1 MSKHKKIDSY
11 FKRKPSDKDN
21 EDDIASISLPQQNSS
36 FGQVVQPD
44 QQPSKVQKVSIG
56 EYDIN
61 SLECDPGKRP
71 QIWEYPVNQRDEI
84 RRAYLNWGPYQ
95 CDVEDYPLNKDK
107 NPRRFQSTWLKM
119 FPSWLEYSIV
129 NDAAYCL
136 PCYLFS
142 NKPSAQAGSDV
153 FTRKGFRAWKK
164 VNAGKNCAFL
174 IHLGGSP
181 HNNAIKACFDL
192 LNQSGHIRNI
202 FNVQSSDQIK
212 QNRLHLRSSIDSIP
226 GSLFKLVLLEVTMKR
241 HNQKIEK
248 EIMHIM
254 SSKVRRYIRDE
265 IGDSK
270 FCIVIDES
278 CDESQREQMAI
289 VLRFVDKNGY
299 IQERFFDIVH
309 VKETT
314 SITLQKAICGVLS
327 QHNLDVSNIRGQGY
341 DGASNMRGEWN
352 GLQALF
358 LKDCSHAYYVHCFA
372 HRLQLALVAA
382 SREVIVVHEFFS
394 KLTFIVNI
402 MCSSSKRHD
411 ELQAVKSA
419 ELEHLLEIDELIT
432 GKGENQIGTLKRVG
446 DTRWSSHFSSICSLI
461 NMYNATCV
469 VLLKIIDNGSSSLK
483 RVDADMMKEI
493 MGITDCLCQALQLKS
508 QDIVNAM
515 QLVRTTKELIQK
527 LRDSGWQSLL
537 KTVTL
542 FCEQHDIYIPDFN
555 NAYIAREGRARHQK
569 DHITFEHHY
578 RVNIFLTTIDKQLQV
593 LNPRFSEQ
601 TMELLTLST
610 SLDPKD
616 VYKTFNIENIYLKN
630 ISTISELSAALT
642 KVNAYYLLDRVIRL
656 ILTLPVSTATTERS
670 FSTMKI
676 IKTRLRS
683 KMEDEFL
690 ADNMVIYIEKEI
702 AETFTSDSIIDEFKS
717 LKERRAA
724 L

>member
-56 EYDIN
+56 EHDIN
-61 SLECDPGKRP
+61 SLERDPGKRP

-212 QNRLHLRSSIDSIP
+212 QNRLRLRSSIDSIRWLTFQACAFRGHDETP
-226 GSLFKLVLLEVTMKR
+226 QSKNRGNFLELIKLLASYNDELAKVVLENAPYNSKYTS
-241 HNQKIEK
+241 HIIQK

-309 VKETT
+309 VKDTT
-314 SITLQKAICGVLS
+314 SITLKKAICGVLS

-358 LKDCSHAYYVHCFA
+358 LKDCSHAYYTGPYEITTRWTMVMKF
-372 HRLQLALVAA
+372 RLLPWKPALVFTGI
-382 SREVIVVHEFFS
+382 SVMGVNPENGKFCSHVDFWDSIQKNDYFSLEGLLEVIKQVRQYDP
-394 KLTFIVNI
+394 FIVVETNGDKLSGSTGFNDVAGYIFGKNSTTEKIPMTTPVFTEAIDTELSKVSIQIVLPSDKERESLPDPKQETVSLRKVEGGIAAVAKFSGKPADDIVREKEKTLRSNI
-402 MCSSSKRHD
+402 IKD
-411 ELQAVKSA
+411 GLKP
-419 ELEHLLEIDELIT
+419 
-432 GKGENQIGTLKRVG
+432 QIGCLFARYNDPGRT
-446 DTRWSSHFSSICSLI
+446 WSF
-461 NMYNATCV
+461 
-469 VLLKIIDNGSSSLK
+469 
-483 RVDADMMKEI
+483 I
-493 MGITDCLCQALQLKS
+493 M
-508 QDIVNAM
+508 V
-515 QLVRTTKELIQK
+515 
-527 LRDSGWQSLL
+527 W
-537 KTVTL
+537 
-542 FCEQHDIYIPDFN
+542 
-555 NAYIAREGRARHQK
+555 
-569 DHITFEHHY
+569 
-578 RVNIFLTTIDKQLQV
+578 
-593 LNPRFSEQ
+593 
-601 TMELLTLST
+601 
-610 SLDPKD
+610 
-616 VYKTFNIENIYLKN
+616 YKTCLN
-630 ISTISELSAALT
+630 A
-642 KVNAYYLLDRVIRL
+642 VN
-656 ILTLPVSTATTERS
+656 
-670 FSTMKI
+670 
-676 IKTRLRS
+676 
-683 KMEDEFL
+683 
-690 ADNMVIYIEKEI
+690 
-702 AETFTSDSIIDEFKS
+702 
-717 LKERRAA
+717 
-724 L
+724 

>member
-56 EYDIN
+56 EPSIGEPSKLN
-61 SLECDPGKRP
+61 S
-71 QIWEYPVNQRDEI
+71 
-84 RRAYLNWGPYQ
+84 
-95 CDVEDYPLNKDK
+95 
-107 NPRRFQSTWLKM
+107 
-119 FPSWLEYSIV
+119 
-129 NDAAYCL
+129 
-136 PCYLFS
+136 
-142 NKPSAQAGSDV
+142 
-153 FTRKGFRAWKK
+153 
-164 VNAGKNCAFL
+164 
-174 IHLGGSP
+174 
-181 HNNAIKACFDL
+181 
-192 LNQSGHIRNI
+192 
-202 FNVQSSDQIK
+202 
-212 QNRLHLRSSIDSIP
+212 
-226 GSLFKLVLLEVTMKR
+226 
-241 HNQKIEK
+241 
-248 EIMHIM
+248 
-254 SSKVRRYIRDE
+254 
-265 IGDSK
+265 SK

-299 IQERFFDIVH
+299 IQERFFDILH
-309 VKETT
+309 GKDPT
-314 SITLQKAICGVLS
+314 SITLKKAICGVLS

-341 DGASNMRGEWN
+341 DGVSNMRGEWN
-352 GLQALF
+352 GLHALF

-432 GKGENQIGTLKRVG
+432 SKGENQIGTLKRVG

-483 RVDADMMKEI
+483 RVDADVAYNTMTSFEFILILHMMKEI

-527 LRDSGWQSLL
+527 LTDGGWQSLL
-537 KTVTL
+537 KTITL

-578 RVNIFLTTIDKQLQV
+578 RVNIFLTTIDKQLQE
-593 LNPRFSEQ
+593 LNRRFSEQ
-601 TMELLTLST
+601 TMELLTLSA

-616 VYKTFNIENIYLKN
+616 VYKTFNIDNICILVQKFYPMDFNDQEKINLRYQLQHFSLDVVSHSDLKN

-642 KVNAYYLLDRVIRL
+642 KTGKVNAYYLLDRVIRL

-670 FSTMKI
+670 FSAMKI